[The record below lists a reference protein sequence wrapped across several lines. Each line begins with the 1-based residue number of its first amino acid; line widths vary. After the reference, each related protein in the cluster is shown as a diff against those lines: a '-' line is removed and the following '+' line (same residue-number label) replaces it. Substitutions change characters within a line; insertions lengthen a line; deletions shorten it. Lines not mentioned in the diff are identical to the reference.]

1 MYTYISYSQLTKHLY
16 MYLYVGVIINKQ
28 KANKYIKHRIHF
40 CNSLNLLSRKTIY

>member
-1 MYTYISYSQLTKHLY
+1 MYTYIPYSQLTKHLY
-16 MYLYVGVIINKQ
+16 MYLYVVIISKK